1 MGMMRR
7 RMSRFRIFSVFATI
21 ATLGACGSVTIVE
34 PANQAMINAT
44 QPAAPVDFV
53 VRIGAD
59 RSSHAITLTGPM
71 TGQTEDLVNGP
82 RRLARTVGVN
92 APDTYSG
99 RLNLAAGTYGISASG
114 TNAGR
119 SLSASSTF
127 TVTSTSP
134 PPPALTFSPPGP
146 INLDVGATAAVTVNR
161 PASASGAASVTLT
174 ATPAGLVTLSSN
186 SPGFGPSGTSAQF
199 NVTGQAVGSS
209 QISGT
214 ATGYTAPAALTVNVR
229 QPPGLLLYRS
239 HASGVETYRFTPAAN
254 GGSFRRLGSTPSSMS
269 PGLTVVGLDRKG
281 NTLIRSGS
289 QGFEGYTIGGTTASP
304 TLTLAGSAPPTG
316 TNSPGLTG
324 AGASAAISTQV
335 WVRGTE
341 FGIETWQPGTGTLTK
356 LGSSNVGGGAT
367 AGQALLADPN
377 YARIL
382 RSTPSSLE
390 IWDVSTA
397 SMPTRPTNNITV
409 FAAPTVAAISWLDP
423 GRRLVRSHANGIQI
437 IDVDQSPTP
446 PTLTVAGFNSTGGG
460 TFGAVAVASNAT
472 RVARATGQGL
482 EIYAL
487 WPTGNPTKCGV
498 SNQGNA
504 GAAGVAM
511 TSNGDWV
518 FRATP
523 TSIEAYDLTGLTCPP
538 SNVTTA
544 LTLPASIFT
553 TNVISAT
560 TGLGLAGP
568 N

>member
-7 RMSRFRIFSVFATI
+7 RISRFRILSVFVAI
-21 ATLGACGSVTIVE
+21 ATLSACGSVTIVE
-34 PANQAMINAT
+34 PANTAMINAT
-44 QPAAPVDFV
+44 QATAPVDFV
-53 VRIGAD
+53 VKIGAD
-59 RSSHAITLTGPM
+59 RSSHTITLTGPAS
-71 TGQTEDLVNGP
+71 QTEDLVNGP
-82 RRLARTVGVN
+82 RRLARTAGVN

-134 PPPALTFSPPGP
+134 PQPALTFAPSGP
-146 INLDVGATAAVTVNR
+146 INLDVGATASVTINR
-161 PASASGAASVTLT
+161 PASASGAANVTLT
-174 ATPAGLVTLSSN
+174 ATPSGLLTLSSN
-186 SPGFGPSGTSAQF
+186 SPAFGPTGTSTQF

-214 ATGYTAPAALTVNVR
+214 ATGYTAPAALTINVR
-229 QPPGLLLYRS
+229 QPPGLLLFRS
-239 HASGVETYRFTPAAN
+239 HASGVETYRFTPGAN
-254 GGSFRRLGSTPSSMS
+254 GGSFQRVGSTPSSMS

-281 NTLIRSGS
+281 STLIRAGS
-289 QGFEGYTIGGTTASP
+289 QGFEAYTIGGTTASP
-304 TLTLAGSAPPTG
+304 TLALAGSAPPTG

-324 AGASAAISTQV
+324 AGASAAIGSQV
-335 WVRGTE
+335 WVRGIE

-356 LGSSNVGGGAT
+356 PGSSNVGGGAT

-390 IWDVSTA
+390 IWDVSTP

-409 FAAPTVAAISWLDP
+409 FAAQTVAAIAWLDP

-437 IDVDQSPTP
+437 IDVEQSLTP

-460 TFGAVAVASNAT
+460 TFGAVAVASSAT

-511 TSNGDWV
+511 TSHSDWV

-523 TSIEAYDLTGLTCPP
+523 TSIEAYDLTGLMCPQT
-538 SNVTTA
+538 NVTTA
-544 LTLPASIFT
+544 VTLPASIFT
-553 TNVISAT
+553 TNVIPAT